1 MDPKEFLLRH
11 GEKIAV
17 VLVTVLGAW
26 AIYSALDND
35 GIRPAGTNA
44 EKIKNDIESIASAR
58 NAQRAPILKPAP
70 DHVGDLKSRFG
81 VDFAAQTAM
90 ANMTLHPNVGNVRRA
105 VSGHYYIYEL
115 NPPQVEVEDKVGV
128 VEVRVSKPPSRAG
141 DDPRVSDKD
150 EVLWEVEEKGEKI
163 QNGAEIVGFI
173 LEQRTGANANRPWEK
188 IADLT
193 LEQAANPFVVKNVA
207 AFETYTFRAVAVLR
221 ATGFLP
227 GLGRGSEVLVHQ
239 GPYPKKPVNWDA
251 LNPAQPEVL
260 KQFASPAVGIA
271 KVFPLEGDKDLVYIS
286 KPSDDPADQI
296 QAGIDLKIALKSVAA
311 ALPGAGAAPADGAEG
326 GENPANGAA
335 LAGAEARI
343 LVTKFHRQPNNA
355 GVWVE
360 PFLFKVKQGEDVGS
374 KEDVVVPPG
383 VQRISVDFRT
393 PFVLERIEQ
402 GRERIVFY
410 EIGTKARA
418 GGGKDKDLDLKKSIK
433 QYDVAVLRNRQ
444 ANTTIELIK
453 LGVITRPPRAI
464 IYPDYPVGAFKEE
477 EEFRKDPQVFRQ
489 VGLVPAEP
497 IAHAPGEGPLRDLFA
512 GGDLY
517 AETDTTYYE
526 CADGRLVFWNHR
538 NDVLATLWKRGV
550 TPKGAAPSATGEDKS
565 ATPDG
570 AAPAPTPPKP

>member
-17 VLVTVLGAW
+17 VLVAVLGAW
-26 AIYSALDND
+26 AIYSALVND
-35 GIRPAGTNA
+35 GIRPEGTNA
-44 EKIKNDIESIASAR
+44 EKIKNDIESIAAAR
-58 NAQRAPILKPAP
+58 NAQQPPILKSAP

-81 VDFAAQTAM
+81 SDFAAQAAM
-90 ANMTLHPNVGNVRRA
+90 VNTTQHPNAGNIRGE

-115 NPPQVEVEDKVGV
+115 NPPQVEVQDQVGV
-128 VEVRVSKPPSRAG
+128 VEVRVSKPLSRES
-141 DDPRVSDKD
+141 DDPRVSDKN
-150 EVLWEVEEKGEKI
+150 EVSWEVEEKGEKI
-163 QNGAEIVGFI
+163 PNGAEIVGFI
-173 LEQRTGANANRPWEK
+173 LEQRTGVNANRPWEK

-207 AFETYTFRAVAVLR
+207 AFETYSFRATAVLR

-227 GLGRGSEVLVHQ
+227 GLGRGSEVLVHR
-239 GPYPKKPVNWDA
+239 GPYPKKPVDWDA
-251 LNPAQPEVL
+251 LNPAQSEVL
-260 KQFASPAVGIA
+260 KRFAAPAVGIA
-271 KVFPLEGDKDLVYIS
+271 KVFPVEGEKDLLYVS

-326 GENPANGAA
+326 GEPPANGADQG
-335 LAGAEARI
+335 GAEARI

-360 PFLFKVKQGEDVGS
+360 PFLFKVKQGEDVGR
-374 KEDVVVPPG
+374 KEDVVVPPAA
-383 VQRISVDFRT
+383 QKIEVDFRT

-410 EIGTKARA
+410 EIGTKGRA
-418 GGGKDKDLDLKKSIK
+418 GGGKDKDLELKPIPK

-453 LGVITRPPRAI
+453 LGVITRPARAI
-464 IYPDYPVGAFKEE
+464 IYPDYPAGAFKEE

-489 VGLVPAEP
+489 VGMVPAEP
-497 IAHAPGEGPLRDLFA
+497 IAHAPGEGPLKDLFD
-512 GGDLY
+512 GGDQF

-538 NDVLATLWKRGV
+538 NDVLSTLWKRGV
-550 TPKGAAPSATGEDKS
+550 TPKGGAPAADGDKPAAP
-565 ATPDG
+565 DG
-570 AAPAPTPPKP
+570 GAPAPTPPKP